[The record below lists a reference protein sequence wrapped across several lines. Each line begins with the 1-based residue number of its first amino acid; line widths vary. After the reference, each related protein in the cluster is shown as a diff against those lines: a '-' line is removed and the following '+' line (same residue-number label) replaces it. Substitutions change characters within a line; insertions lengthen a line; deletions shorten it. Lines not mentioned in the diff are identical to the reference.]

1 MPRCAPGV
9 PGCARDARGMWVHTI
24 TGNTLGQKTFVALN
38 NHCHAPTCLSMSI
51 YACSK
56 GTPLAACD
64 ARVGRLVCR
73 TAPVYGGTG
82 DPSLAGTR
90 FDEPGY
96 LYIPDCLWGGGQYGL
111 EAPVDLE
118 GVPLHIVKRANATL
132 GHYGEP
138 EEANL
143 SPPPSTLGRA
153 LVHAHLGRRPCT
165 TVPALLSHRRDGG
178 RAVMG
183 LLTLSTA
190 HTGPTWAW

>member
-1 MPRCAPGV
+1 M
-9 PGCARDARGMWVHTI
+9 GCRLHTDGRTWVHTI
-24 TGNTLGQKTFVALN
+24 RGTYNGTGRLASAHF
-38 NHCHAPTCLSMSI
+38 HCHAPTCLMMAM
-51 YACSK
+51 YKCPAGLGGCNET
-56 GTPLAACD
+56 TPGATL
-64 ARVGRLVCR
+64 LCR
-73 TAPVYGGTG
+73 EEPVYGGTG
-82 DPSLAGTR
+82 APSLAGTR

>member
-1 MPRCAPGV
+1 
-9 PGCARDARGMWVHTI
+9 MWVHTI

-38 NHCHAPTCLSMSI
+38 NHCHAPTCLSMAI

-56 GTPLAACD
+56 GTPLDACD

-118 GVPLHIVKRANATL
+118 GVPLHVVKRANATL

-138 EEANL
+138 EEVNRRL
-143 SPPPSTLGRA
+143 PPSTLGRA

-178 RAVMG
+178 RAAMG

>member
-56 GTPLAACD
+56 GTPLDACD

-111 EAPVDLE
+111 EAAVDLE
-118 GVPLHIVKRANATL
+118 GVPLHVVKRANATL

-138 EEANL
+138 EEVNL
-143 SPPPSTLGRA
+143 SPPLRPSA
-153 LVHAHLGRRPCT
+153 
-165 TVPALLSHRRDGG
+165 VP
-178 RAVMG
+178 
-183 LLTLSTA
+183 
-190 HTGPTWAW
+190 